1 MNSKQRQTLE
11 AVFSDPVSPTIAWA
25 DIESLLKA
33 VGCKLTEGAG
43 SRVKFEK
50 GGIVAGFHRPHPQKE
65 TKRYA
70 VRLTREFLIKLGI
83 QP

>member
-1 MNSKQRQTLE
+1 MNSKQRSTLE
-11 AVFSDPVSPTIAWA
+11 AVFTDPASPSIAWA

-43 SRVKFEK
+43 SRVKFTK
-50 GGIVAGFHRPHPQKE
+50 DGKVAAFHRPHPQKE
-65 TKRYA
+65 
-70 VRLTREFLIKLGI
+70 VRKYVVLLAREYLIKLGI